1 MTEKKQITIY
11 DLLPLL
17 KPGYVA
23 YDIDG
28 WIWSKDEFL
37 WDLERNCWVSGGTSG
52 YNVISDMFDIAPF
65 DDDWKD
71 SLMEV
76 K

>member
-17 KPGYVA
+17 KPGFVAMDSDKIWWWYDAEPTQRTRSWWNNGVKAYVLDA
-23 YDIDG
+23 L
-28 WIWSKDEFL
+28 F
-37 WDLERNCWVSGGTSG
+37 N
-52 YNVISDMFDIAPF
+52 IAPF
-65 DDDWKD
+65 DGDWKD

-76 K
+76 R